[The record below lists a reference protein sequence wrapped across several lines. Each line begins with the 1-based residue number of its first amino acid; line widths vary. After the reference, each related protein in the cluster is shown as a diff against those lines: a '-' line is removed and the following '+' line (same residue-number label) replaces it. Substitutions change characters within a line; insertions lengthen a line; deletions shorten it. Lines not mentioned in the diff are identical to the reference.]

1 MGDEGGFS
9 LMPIFD
15 LDIIVSSLD
24 VKFGEDFRSLEFI
37 DEVGNERE
45 RVCITDSVFV
55 NIAIVLAG
63 LKATVLLFDEE
74 ERGCLWRVRGADFAG
89 S

>member
-1 MGDEGGFS
+1 MGDKGSFP

-15 LDIIVSSLD
+15 LHIIVSPLD

-37 DEVGNERE
+37 DKVGNERE
-45 RVCITDSVFV
+45 RVCIMDSVFV
-55 NIAIVLAG
+55 DVAMVLTG

-74 ERGCLWRVRGADFAG
+74 ERGCLWGVRGADFAG
-89 S
+89 F